1 MQRDDD
7 SFSDRKKSQEA
18 KYKMDQERQ
27 FKVRS
32 RRNKLLGLWVAR
44 KLDLPDDEQAAFGR
58 ESVVIGMDSRTEVE
72 FLEHLAERAAE
83 LGGGIGVADLK
94 TELGRCEQE
103 ADRQIAEE
111 FPAALGGDHAP
122 VGDSPHYRR

>member
-32 RRNKLLGLWVAR
+32 RRNKLIGLWIGGELGLS
-44 KLDLPDDEQAAFGR
+44 DDEQAAFGR
-58 ESVVIGMDSRTEVE
+58 EAVVIGMDSRTEDE
-72 FLEHLAERAAE
+72 FLERLTKRTVD
-83 LGGGIGVADLK
+83 LGGRIEVADLRA
-94 TELGRCEQE
+94 ELVTCEQD

-122 VGDSPHYRR
+122 VGDSPHYRK